1 MSRNIASWKIII
13 PMVLYSAGMI
23 FYSVLPRVGVI
34 VISLLVYLYI
44 LKMLKKDNN
53 NIDSLILLSI
63 IAIPTS
69 TISIIGTN
77 YGDLPLTWFNI
88 IVLILVMLIGIKGK
102 LNAKYFVSIM
112 LFGIFELM
120 HSLFMPSLGNS
131 LKQLL
136 TIMLLLFAFLIGSYV
151 RNYSYNDLTE
161 KMSIYYLCGTVSVAV
176 QVFLQRFYIM
186 ATGHVIG
193 HYAAMGSGRFAYAGL
208 FGDYSFASL
217 YIATGA
223 LLIFLQYVNKRKI
236 SLIRFVL
243 VEGIMLSATLMV
255 SARTGIF
262 ALAIVGLL
270 YVILNFNKLNPRL
283 VLVIIGICIVAPSL
297 AGRLLSIRGGQDLL
311 DSSGRVEM
319 YMEALKFFADKPM
332 LGYGLGLENLNKL
345 TGLGAI
351 HNFIIQYLVQMG
363 IIGTILFLIP
373 FYIFIK
379 QTRRNPGIYMWLFW
393 LVMIGAMFIPDIVS
407 SRFLYAVI
415 LLCMCRNLKSTYKCG
430 GLYEA

>member
-161 KMSIYYLCGTVSVAV
+161 KMSIYYLYGTVSVAV

-217 YIATGA
+217 Y
-223 LLIFLQYVNKRKI
+223 
-236 SLIRFVL
+236 
-243 VEGIMLSATLMV
+243 
-255 SARTGIF
+255 
-262 ALAIVGLL
+262 
-270 YVILNFNKLNPRL
+270 
-283 VLVIIGICIVAPSL
+283 
-297 AGRLLSIRGGQDLL
+297 AGRQPCGDCCGFQYRLSDRSGQRRYCDRGGVRE
-311 DSSGRVEM
+311 SSG
-319 YMEALKFFADKPM
+319 
-332 LGYGLGLENLNKL
+332 
-345 TGLGAI
+345 
-351 HNFIIQYLVQMG
+351 
-363 IIGTILFLIP
+363 
-373 FYIFIK
+373 
-379 QTRRNPGIYMWLFW
+379 
-393 LVMIGAMFIPDIVS
+393 
-407 SRFLYAVI
+407 
-415 LLCMCRNLKSTYKCG
+415 
-430 GLYEA
+430 